1 MTIAKEP
8 EKFVSGGKAGR
19 QVRKVRDDGWT
30 ARKRE
35 IFLDHY
41 AETGNAAAACRKAG
55 MAEGAAYR
63 LRRRDP
69 DFARQYDDAHEVCKL
84 RLEEMAIE
92 YARTGGRIVPVEPGE
107 TPPADLANFDFDI
120 ALRILNRPRPSTN
133 GNASRVGARPRAASR
148 DELIGAIM
156 KGLAMLKKRR
166 AKARRARK

>member
-1 MTIAKEP
+1 MADEP
-8 EKFVSGGKAGR
+8 EKFVSRGKAGQ

-35 IFLDHY
+35 IFLDDY
-41 AETGNAAAACRKAG
+41 AENGNAAAACQKAG

-69 DFARQYDDAHEVCKL
+69 DFARQYDDAHAVCKL

-92 YARTGGRIVPVEPGE
+92 YARTQGRMVPVEPGE
-107 TPPADLANFDFDI
+107 TPPVDLANFDAEL
-120 ALRILNRPRPSTN
+120 ALKILSHARPSTN

-148 DELIGAIM
+148 AELIEALV
-156 KGLAMLKKRR
+156 KLLAMLKKRR
-166 AKARRARK
+166 AKARRAGK